1 MKNIADLNSKIEKI
15 IQEIN
20 SKVEILNQSL
30 KNQESNTLYQGK
42 TLKHQSFVNPSIQ
55 RLLTIC

>member
-30 KNQESNTLYQGK
+30 KNQESNTLYKGK